1 MKRRLLIAALL
12 CLLFLTGCRDDCYD
26 AVVYMGESS
35 LAMDNVFI
43 NTTGKK
49 LDGYEWKDG
58 DLILHFIEQE

>member
-12 CLLFLTGCRDDCYD
+12 CLLFLTGCNNASHD

-35 LAMDNVFI
+35 LTVDNVPI
-43 NTTGKK
+43 DTTGKK
-49 LDGYEWKDG
+49 LVGYEWKNG

>member
-12 CLLFLTGCRDDCYD
+12 CLLFLTGCRDGSHD

-35 LAMDNVFI
+35 LTADNVPI
-43 NTTGKK
+43 DTTGKT
-49 LDGYEWKDG
+49 LMGYEWKNG

>member
-12 CLLFLTGCRDDCYD
+12 CLLFLTGCNDASHD

-35 LAMDNVFI
+35 LTSDNVPI
-43 NTTGKK
+43 DTTGKK
-49 LDGYEWKDG
+49 FVGYEWKNG